1 MGLLGGL
8 GAKLGK
14 RLGGKLGKRLGINK
28 LQKTV
33 DATQQEVKGI
43 ANAVAQL
50 SSGGIG
56 EEIDSTPE
64 ADYAGPEIDPTGIA
78 APTFDPGT
86 KEAAMG
92 MFGKP
97 VDGSFDREM
106 LTSAAEGNIVPE
118 DVNELI

>member
-1 MGLLGGL
+1 MGLLGGF
-8 GAKLGK
+8 LGK
-14 RLGGKLGKRLGINK
+14 RGGKKFAKRLGINK

-33 DATQQEVKGI
+33 DATQEEVKGI
-43 ANAVAQL
+43 ATAIAQL
-50 SSGGIG
+50 SSGGMG

-64 ADYAGPEIDPTGIA
+64 ADYAGPDIDPTGIA
-78 APTFDPGT
+78 APTFTPGS

-118 DVNELI
+118 DINELI

>member
-1 MGLLGGL
+1 MGLLGGF
-8 GAKLGK
+8 LGK
-14 RLGGKLGKRLGINK
+14 RGGKKFAKRLGINK

-33 DATQQEVKGI
+33 DATQEEVKGI
-43 ANAVAQL
+43 AAAVAQL
-50 SSGGIG
+50 SSGGMG

-64 ADYAGPEIDPTGIA
+64 ADYAGPDIDPTGIA
-78 APTFDPGT
+78 APTFTPGS

-118 DVNELI
+118 DINELI